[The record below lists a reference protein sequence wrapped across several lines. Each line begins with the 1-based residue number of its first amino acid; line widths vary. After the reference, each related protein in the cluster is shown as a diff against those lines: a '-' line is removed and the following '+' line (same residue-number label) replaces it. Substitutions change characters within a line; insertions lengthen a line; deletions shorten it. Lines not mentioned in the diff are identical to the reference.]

1 MTRVQ
6 TRSKLQPFIDEG
18 VIYKDRKIV
27 RYKRDDEKMNH
38 IDPEVEERIMNYKD
52 KIQACIREGTM
63 FELEAIINELTL
75 SMDDNIDNLRIYE
88 RLRMNLIHGQ
98 ICLAHFWRWKDESR

>member
-1 MTRVQ
+1 MDIDHIKLQAEREQKGMWFPSDGAKRLDTLFREVELMSTQLRMTLVQ

-52 KIQACIREGTM
+52 KIQ
-63 FELEAIINELTL
+63 
-75 SMDDNIDNLRIYE
+75 
-88 RLRMNLIHGQ
+88 
-98 ICLAHFWRWKDESR
+98 

>member
-1 MTRVQ
+1 
-6 TRSKLQPFIDEG
+6 
-18 VIYKDRKIV
+18 
-27 RYKRDDEKMNH
+27 
-38 IDPEVEERIMNYKD
+38 
-52 KIQACIREGTM
+52 M

-98 ICLAHFWRWKDESR
+98 ICLAHFWKWKDNSRQKQAKEAQDTFKNTIKFE